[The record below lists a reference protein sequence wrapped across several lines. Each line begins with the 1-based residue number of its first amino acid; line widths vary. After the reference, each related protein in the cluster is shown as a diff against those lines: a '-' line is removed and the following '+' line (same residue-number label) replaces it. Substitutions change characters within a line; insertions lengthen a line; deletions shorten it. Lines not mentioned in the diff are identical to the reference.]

1 MGGKE
6 LRQRHNHVKNFVV
19 QWSQKMR
26 QELEGDVTREG
37 RFFFLG

>member
-19 QWSQKMR
+19 QWSQKIR
-26 QELEGDVTREG
+26 QELEGDVRSREG
-37 RFFFLG
+37 KFSF